1 MTRVEQVV
9 TFGHSRDACGD
20 DWPLVGRER
29 ELATLD
35 AVAAE
40 VLSGRSRVV
49 QLEGSAGVGKTVLL
63 STWWERNKQFRVLR
77 ARCHPLE
84 REFAFGAVRQLFKP
98 LLAAASDTDRARLL
112 EGSAAATLRALDDAA
127 TGPLPEAAGATAATL
142 RGLDALVSRLSRRQ
156 PLLLAVDALQWID
169 QPSLRWLVHFM
180 GRSDSHPV
188 LIAVTTR
195 SAEANRLDP
204 LFAELVRPAECHTLV
219 VEPLDVAGVGALVR
233 TLWDVAE
240 PDDAFCAACHA
251 ATGGHPLFVR
261 ALLHQAQRSGVRP
274 TAAFRDRIP
283 TVLLSTLAGE
293 IAHRLCQASGEVV
306 RLARALAFLGDRK
319 PPELLAAYCGTG
331 RAVVLSAAGDLR
343 SLGLL
348 RADGDLRFTHPVVRD
363 TVLGMLSPEE
373 LGAGHARAAQVSCL
387 SGRPDEEVAA
397 HLLAA
402 GPVHGS
408 WVLPVLRR
416 AATGALHRGAP
427 ETAVTYLRAALDQ
440 PLDGAERARVLLDLG
455 TAASHYD
462 AGLAIS
468 CVTSALE
475 ELTDETARS
484 DALGVLAYSL
494 LMSRGSR
501 TDLSSVD
508 RKIAALCDRRTAD
521 AGAADRELALR
532 MGALRSWMEFERPSA
547 RCQAPAPASDPDPD
561 DDLADRTAGERQLL
575 AIRAFRALR
584 AALPAP
590 YIAGLVERA
599 SVHLP
604 AFSHDLFPLHY
615 FVAQTL
621 LYLDELDTADRLNR
635 HLTREVSGKGM
646 ELLVSSLMVYQAG
659 LALRRGNVTEA
670 LATAQTAAD
679 QACAAGR
686 LPYALSLDTI
696 RIDALLARGRTEAAE
711 RIALTHS
718 VAGQTE
724 VAWEQPRFLMSLA
737 ALRIA
742 QGDLRAGLSLLR
754 ECGHHCEAA
763 GMVTPAMAPWR
774 SRAAAAHL
782 ALGDPASART
792 LAEQELDLARRCQIP
807 RALGMALR
815 ATGAATG
822 GPRGLDMLAE
832 AVHVLAPAPARLELA
847 RALDDF
853 GFALLHRD
861 DKRGARRALRRGLD
875 LAVEC
880 GATVLAAR
888 LEERLH
894 LAGGRVGRAGTA
906 GPGALTAGEERVCT
920 LAAQG
925 YSNKQIAELLVVTLR
940 TVETHLT
947 GAYRKLGIAGRPYLA
962 AAMAAAERS
971 RGGSGTA
978 EARGNGAVASKGRG
992 PAQAGGRGRT
1002 AES

>member
-1 MTRVEQVV
+1 M

-29 ELATLD
+29 ELAALD
-35 AVAAE
+35 AVAAD

-49 QLEGSAGVGKTVLL
+49 QLEGPAGVGKSVLL
-63 STWWERNKQFRVLR
+63 STWWERNEQFRVLR

-98 LLAAASDTDRARLL
+98 LLAAASETDRARLL
-112 EGSAAATLRALDDAA
+112 DGTAAETLRALDDDAA
-127 TGPLPEAAGATAATL
+127 TEPLPEAANVTASTL
-142 RGLDALVSRLSRRQ
+142 RELDALVSRLSRRQ

-169 QPSLRWLVHFM
+169 QPSLRWLVHFV

-195 SAEANRLDP
+195 SAEAKRLDP
-204 LFAELVRPAECHTLV
+204 LFAELVRPANCHTIV
-219 VEPLDVAGVGALVR
+219 VEPLDVAGVAQLVR
-233 TLWDVAE
+233 TLWEAAE
-240 PDDAFCAACHA
+240 PDEAFCAACHA

-261 ALLHQAQRSGVRP
+261 ALLHQAQRSGVQP
-274 TAAFRDRIP
+274 TTQFRDRIP

-331 RAVVLSAAGDLR
+331 RAVVLSAAEDLR

-348 RADGDLRFTHPVVRD
+348 RAGGDLRFTHPVVRD
-363 TVLGMLSPEE
+363 TVLGMLPPEE

-416 AATGALHRGAP
+416 AATQALRRGAP
-427 ETAVTYLRAALDQ
+427 ETAVTCLRAALNQ
-440 PLDGAERARVLLDLG
+440 PLDGAERARVLLELG

-468 CVTSALE
+468 CVTGALE

-508 RKIAALCDRRTAD
+508 RKIAALCDRRAAD
-521 AGAADRELALR
+521 SGAADRELALR
-532 MGALRSWMEFERPSA
+532 MGALRSWMEFERPSVG
-547 RCQAPAPASDPDPD
+547 RPAPAPVPDPD

-590 YIAGLVERA
+590 YIAGLIERA
-599 SVHLP
+599 SVNLP

-635 HLTREVSGKGM
+635 HLTREISGKGM
-646 ELLVSSLMVYQAG
+646 ELLVSSLMLYQAG

-670 LATAQTAAD
+670 LATAQSAAD
-679 QACAAGR
+679 QASSTGR
-686 LPYALSLDTI
+686 LPYALTLDTI
-696 RIDALLARGRTEAAE
+696 RIDALLAQGRIEDAE
-711 RIALTHS
+711 RIAAVHS
-718 VAGQTE
+718 VAGQAE
-724 VAWEQPRFLMSLA
+724 VAWERPRFLMSLA

-742 QGDLRAGLSLLR
+742 QGELRAGLSLLR

-763 GMVTPAMAPWR
+763 GTVSPAMAPWR
-774 SRAAAAHL
+774 SRSVGAHL
-782 ALGDPASART
+782 ALGDTASARA
-792 LAEQELDLARRCQIP
+792 LAEQELDLARRCRIP
-807 RALGMALR
+807 RALGVALR
-815 ATGAATG
+815 VSGVATG
-822 GPRGLDMLAE
+822 GARGLDLLAE
-832 AVHVLAPAPARLELA
+832 AVQVLGPTPARLELA
-847 RALDDF
+847 RALGDF
-853 GFALLHRD
+853 GAALMHRD

-875 LAVEC
+875 VAVAC

-894 LAGGRVGRAGTA
+894 LAGGRVGRAGAA
-906 GPGALTAGEERVCT
+906 GTGTLTAGEERVCT

-947 GAYRKLGIAGRPYLA
+947 GAYRKLRIAGRPYLA
-962 AAMAAAERS
+962 AAMAAADTS
-971 RGGSGTA
+971 RGGSDA
-978 EARGNGAVASKGRG
+978 
-992 PAQAGGRGRT
+992 

>member
-1 MTRVEQVV
+1 M

-29 ELATLD
+29 ELAALD
-35 AVAAE
+35 AVAAD

-49 QLEGSAGVGKTVLL
+49 QLEGPAGVGKSVLL
-63 STWWERNKQFRVLR
+63 STWWERNEQFRVLR

-98 LLAAASDTDRARLL
+98 LLAAASETDRARLL
-112 EGSAAATLRALDDAA
+112 DGTAAETLRALDDDAA
-127 TGPLPEAAGATAATL
+127 VEPLPEAANVTASTL
-142 RGLDALVSRLSRRQ
+142 RELDALVSRLSRRQ

-169 QPSLRWLVHFM
+169 QPSLRWLVHFV

-195 SAEANRLDP
+195 SAEVKRLDP
-204 LFAELVRPAECHTLV
+204 LFAELVRPANCHTIV
-219 VEPLDVAGVGALVR
+219 VEPLDVAGVAQLVR
-233 TLWDVAE
+233 TLWEVAE
-240 PDDAFCAACHA
+240 PDEAFCAACHA

-261 ALLHQAQRSGVRP
+261 ALLHQAQRSGVQP
-274 TAAFRDRIP
+274 TAQFRDRIP

-331 RAVVLSAAGDLR
+331 RAVVLSAAEDLR

-348 RADGDLRFTHPVVRD
+348 RAGGDLRFTHPVVRD
-363 TVLGMLSPEE
+363 TVLGMLPPEE

-408 WVLPVLRR
+408 WVLPVLRG
-416 AATGALHRGAP
+416 AATQALRRGAP
-427 ETAVTYLRAALDQ
+427 ETAVTCLRAALNQ
-440 PLDGAERARVLLDLG
+440 PLDGAERARVLLELG

-462 AGLAIS
+462 AALAIS
-468 CVTSALE
+468 CVTGALE

-508 RKIAALCDRRTAD
+508 RKIAALCDRRAAD
-521 AGAADRELALR
+521 SGAADRELALR

-547 RCQAPAPASDPDPD
+547 ARPAPAPVPDPD

-590 YIAGLVERA
+590 YVAGLIERA
-599 SVHLP
+599 SVNLP

-635 HLTREVSGKGM
+635 HLTREISGKGM
-646 ELLVSSLMVYQAG
+646 ELLVSSLMLYQAG

-679 QACAAGR
+679 QASSTGR
-686 LPYALSLDTI
+686 LPYALTLDTI
-696 RIDALLARGRTEAAE
+696 RIDALLAQGRTEDAE
-711 RIALTHS
+711 RVAAVHS
-718 VAGQTE
+718 VAGQAE
-724 VAWEQPRFLMSLA
+724 VAWERPRFLMSLA

-742 QGDLRAGLSLLR
+742 QGELRAGLSLLR

-763 GMVTPAMAPWR
+763 GTVSPAMAPWR
-774 SRAAAAHL
+774 SRSVGAHL
-782 ALGDPASART
+782 ALGDTASARA
-792 LAEQELDLARRCQIP
+792 LAEQELDLARRCRIP
-807 RALGMALR
+807 RALGVALR
-815 ATGAATG
+815 VSGVATG
-822 GPRGLDMLAE
+822 GARGLDLLAE
-832 AVHVLAPAPARLELA
+832 AVQVLGPTPARLELA
-847 RALDDF
+847 RALGDF
-853 GFALLHRD
+853 GAALMHRD
-861 DKRGARRALRRGLD
+861 DKRGARGALRRGLD
-875 LAVEC
+875 VAVAC

-894 LAGGRVGRAGTA
+894 LAGGRVGRAGAA
-906 GPGALTAGEERVCT
+906 GTGALTAGEERVCT

-947 GAYRKLGIAGRPYLA
+947 GAYRKLRIAGRPYLA
-962 AAMAAAERS
+962 TAMAAADTS
-971 RGGSGTA
+971 RGGSGA
-978 EARGNGAVASKGRG
+978 
-992 PAQAGGRGRT
+992 

>member
-1 MTRVEQVV
+1 M

-29 ELATLD
+29 ELAALD
-35 AVAAE
+35 AVAAD

-49 QLEGSAGVGKTVLL
+49 QLEGPAGVGKSVLL
-63 STWWERNKQFRVLR
+63 SSWWERNEQFRVLR

-98 LLAAASDTDRARLL
+98 LLAAASEADRARLL
-112 EGSAAATLRALDDAA
+112 DGTAAETLRALDDDAA
-127 TGPLPEAAGATAATL
+127 TEPLPEAANVTASTL
-142 RGLDALVSRLSRRQ
+142 RELDALVSRLSRRQ

-169 QPSLRWLVHFM
+169 QPSLRWLVHFV

-195 SAEANRLDP
+195 SAEVKRLDP
-204 LFAELVRPAECHTLV
+204 LFAELVRPANCHTIV
-219 VEPLDVAGVGALVR
+219 VEPLDVAGVAQLVR
-233 TLWDVAE
+233 TLWEVAE
-240 PDDAFCAACHA
+240 PDEAFCAACHA

-261 ALLHQAQRSGVRP
+261 ALLHQAQRSGVQP
-274 TAAFRDRIP
+274 TTQFRDRIP

-331 RAVVLSAAGDLR
+331 RAVVLSAAEDLR

-348 RADGDLRFTHPVVRD
+348 RAGGDLRFTHPVVRD
-363 TVLGMLSPEE
+363 TVLGMLPPEE

-416 AATGALHRGAP
+416 AATQALRRGAP
-427 ETAVTYLRAALDQ
+427 ETAVTCLRAALNQ
-440 PLDGAERARVLLDLG
+440 PLDGAERARVLLELG

-462 AGLAIS
+462 AALAIS
-468 CVTSALE
+468 CVTGALE

-508 RKIAALCDRRTAD
+508 RKIAALCDRRAAD
-521 AGAADRELALR
+521 SGAADRELALR
-532 MGALRSWMEFERPSA
+532 MGALRSWMEFERPSVG
-547 RCQAPAPASDPDPD
+547 RPAPAPVPDPD

-590 YIAGLVERA
+590 YIAGLIERA
-599 SVHLP
+599 SVNLP

-635 HLTREVSGKGM
+635 HLTREISGKGM
-646 ELLVSSLMVYQAG
+646 ELLVSSLMLYQAG

-679 QACAAGR
+679 QASSTGR
-686 LPYALSLDTI
+686 LPYALTLDTI
-696 RIDALLARGRTEAAE
+696 RIDALLAQGRIEDAE
-711 RIALTHS
+711 RIAAVHS
-718 VAGQTE
+718 VAGQAE
-724 VAWEQPRFLMSLA
+724 VAWERPRFLMSLA

-742 QGDLRAGLSLLR
+742 QGELRAGLSLLR

-763 GMVTPAMAPWR
+763 GTVSPAMAPWR
-774 SRAAAAHL
+774 SRSVGAHL
-782 ALGDPASART
+782 ALGETASARA
-792 LAEQELDLARRCQIP
+792 LAEQELDLARRCRIP
-807 RALGMALR
+807 RALGVALR
-815 ATGAATG
+815 VSGVATSGA
-822 GPRGLDMLAE
+822 RGLDLLAE
-832 AVHVLAPAPARLELA
+832 AVQVLGPTPARLELA
-847 RALDDF
+847 RALGDF
-853 GFALLHRD
+853 GAALMHRD

-875 LAVEC
+875 VAVAC

-894 LAGGRVGRAGTA
+894 LAGGRVGRAGAA
-906 GPGALTAGEERVCT
+906 GTGVLTAGEERVCT

-947 GAYRKLGIAGRPYLA
+947 GAYRKLRIAGRPYLA
-962 AAMAAAERS
+962 AAMAAADTS
-971 RGGSGTA
+971 RGGSGA
-978 EARGNGAVASKGRG
+978 
-992 PAQAGGRGRT
+992 

>member
-1 MTRVEQVV
+1 MRVEQLV

-29 ELATLD
+29 ELAALD
-35 AVAAE
+35 AVAAD

-49 QLEGSAGVGKTVLL
+49 QLEGSAGVGKSVLL
-63 STWWERNKQFRVLR
+63 STWWERNEQFRVLR

-84 REFAFGAVRQLFKP
+84 RDFAFGAVRQLFKP
-98 LLAAASDTDRARLL
+98 LLAAVSETDRARLL
-112 EGSAAATLRALDDAA
+112 EGSAAATLRALDDDAA
-127 TGPLPEAAGATAATL
+127 TDPLPEAANVTASTL
-142 RGLDALVSRLSRRQ
+142 RELDALVSRLSRRQ

-169 QPSLRWLVHFM
+169 QPSLRWLVHFV
-180 GRSDSHPV
+180 GRADSHPV

-195 SAEANRLDP
+195 SAEVKRLDP
-204 LFAELVRPAECHTLV
+204 LFAELVRPANCHTIV
-219 VEPLDVAGVGALVR
+219 VEPLDVRGVGQLVR
-233 TLWDVAE
+233 SLWGAEE
-240 PDDAFCAACHA
+240 PDEAFCAACHA

-274 TAAFRDRIP
+274 TTPFRDRIP
-283 TVLLSTLAGE
+283 TVMLSTLGGE
-293 IAHRLCQASGEVV
+293 ISHRLCQASGEVV
-306 RLARALAFLGDRK
+306 ELARALAFLGDRK

-331 RAVVLSAAGDLR
+331 RAVVLSAAEDLR

-348 RADGDLRFTHPVVRD
+348 RADGDLRFTHLVVRD

-387 SGRPDEEVAA
+387 NGRPDEEVAA

-416 AATGALHRGAP
+416 AATQALHRGAP
-427 ETAVTYLRAALDQ
+427 ETAVTCLRSALNQ
-440 PLDGAERARVLLDLG
+440 PLDGAERARVLLELG

-462 AGLAIS
+462 AALAIS

-494 LMSRGSR
+494 LLSRGSR

-521 AGAADRELALR
+521 SGAADRELTLR
-532 MGALRSWMEFERPSA
+532 MSALRSWMEFERPSA
-547 RCQAPAPASDPDPD
+547 GRPAPAPSPGTD

-590 YIAGLVERA
+590 YVAGLIERA
-599 SVHLP
+599 SVNLP

-621 LYLDELDTADRLNR
+621 LYLDELDTADQLNR
-635 HLTREVSGKGM
+635 HLTREISGRGM
-646 ELLVSSLMVYQAG
+646 ELLVSSLMLYQAG

-670 LATAQTAAD
+670 LGTAQTAAD
-679 QACAAGR
+679 QASSTGR
-686 LPYALSLDTI
+686 IPYALTLDTI
-696 RIDALLARGRTEAAE
+696 RIDALLAQGRTEAAE
-711 RIALTHS
+711 RVAGTHS
-718 VAGQTE
+718 VAGQAE
-724 VAWEQPRFLMSLA
+724 VAWERPRFLMSLA

-742 QGDLRAGLSLLR
+742 QGQPRAGLSLLR
-754 ECGHHCEAA
+754 ECGHHCDAA
-763 GMVTPAMAPWR
+763 GTASPAMSPWR

-782 ALGDPASART
+782 ALGEAKPAHA
-792 LAEQELDLARRCQIP
+792 LVEQELDLARRCQIP
-807 RALGMALR
+807 RTLGVALR
-815 ATGAATG
+815 VAGRVTRG
-822 GPRGLDMLAE
+822 RQGLDMLAE
-832 AVHVLAPAPARLELA
+832 AVSVLTPSPARLELA
-847 RALDDF
+847 RAFHDF
-853 GFALLHRD
+853 GAALLQQD
-861 DKRGARRALRRGLD
+861 DRRGARTALRHGLD
-875 LAVEC
+875 LAVGS
-880 GATVLAAR
+880 GATALATR
-888 LEERLH
+888 LGERLH
-894 LAGGRVGRAGTA
+894 LAGGRVGRSS
-906 GPGALTAGEERVCT
+906 GPGVGALTAGEERVGT

-925 YSNKQIAELLVVTLR
+925 YSNKQIAELLVVSLR

-947 GAYRKLGIAGRPYLA
+947 GAYRKLGITGRPHLA
-962 AAMAAAERS
+962 AALAQADRV
-971 RGGSGTA
+971 RRGSG
-978 EARGNGAVASKGRG
+978 
-992 PAQAGGRGRT
+992 PADPWSVSR
-1002 AES
+1002 

>member
-1 MTRVEQVV
+1 M

-29 ELATLD
+29 ELAALD
-35 AVAAE
+35 AVAAD

-49 QLEGSAGVGKTVLL
+49 QLEGPAGVGKSVLL
-63 STWWERNKQFRVLR
+63 STWWERNEQFRVLR

-98 LLAAASDTDRARLL
+98 LLAAASETDRARLL
-112 EGSAAATLRALDDAA
+112 DGTAAETLRALDDDAA
-127 TGPLPEAAGATAATL
+127 TEPLSEAANVTASTL
-142 RGLDALVSRLSRRQ
+142 RELDALVSRLSRRQ

-169 QPSLRWLVHFM
+169 QPSLRWLVHFV

-195 SAEANRLDP
+195 SAEVKRLDP
-204 LFAELVRPAECHTLV
+204 LFAELVRPANCHTIV
-219 VEPLDVAGVGALVR
+219 VEPLDVAGVAQLVR
-233 TLWDVAE
+233 TLWEVAE
-240 PDDAFCAACHA
+240 PDEAFCTACHA

-261 ALLHQAQRSGVRP
+261 ALLHQAQRSGVQP
-274 TAAFRDRIP
+274 TTQFRDRIP

-331 RAVVLSAAGDLR
+331 RAVVLSAAEDLR

-348 RADGDLRFTHPVVRD
+348 RAGGDLRFTHPVVRD
-363 TVLGMLSPEE
+363 TVLGMLPPEE

-416 AATGALHRGAP
+416 AATQALRRGAP
-427 ETAVTYLRAALDQ
+427 ETAVTCLRAALNQ
-440 PLDGAERARVLLDLG
+440 PLDGAERARVLLELG

-462 AGLAIS
+462 AALAIS
-468 CVTSALE
+468 CVTGALE

-508 RKIAALCDRRTAD
+508 RKIAALCDRRAAD
-521 AGAADRELALR
+521 SGAADRELALR
-532 MGALRSWMEFERPSA
+532 MGALRSWMEFERPSVG
-547 RCQAPAPASDPDPD
+547 RPAPAPVPDPD

-590 YIAGLVERA
+590 YIAGLIERA
-599 SVHLP
+599 SVNLP

-635 HLTREVSGKGM
+635 HLTREISGKGM
-646 ELLVSSLMVYQAG
+646 ELLVSSLMLYQAG

-679 QACAAGR
+679 QASSTGR
-686 LPYALSLDTI
+686 LPYALTLDTI
-696 RIDALLARGRTEAAE
+696 RIDALLAQGRIEDAE
-711 RIALTHS
+711 RIAAVHS
-718 VAGQTE
+718 VAGQAE
-724 VAWEQPRFLMSLA
+724 VAWERPRFLMSLA

-742 QGDLRAGLSLLR
+742 QGELRAGLSLLR

-763 GMVTPAMAPWR
+763 GTVSPAMAPWR
-774 SRAAAAHL
+774 SRSVGAHL
-782 ALGDPASART
+782 ALGDTASARA
-792 LAEQELDLARRCQIP
+792 LAEQELDLARRCRIP
-807 RALGMALR
+807 RALGVALR
-815 ATGAATG
+815 VSGVATSGT
-822 GPRGLDMLAE
+822 RGLDLLAE
-832 AVHVLAPAPARLELA
+832 AVQVLGPTPARLELA
-847 RALDDF
+847 RALGDF
-853 GFALLHRD
+853 GAALMHRD

-875 LAVEC
+875 VAVAC
-880 GATVLAAR
+880 GATVLTAR

-894 LAGGRVGRAGTA
+894 LAGGRVGRAGAA
-906 GPGALTAGEERVCT
+906 GTGALTAGEERVCT

-947 GAYRKLGIAGRPYLA
+947 GAYRKLRIAGRPYLA
-962 AAMAAAERS
+962 AAMAAADTS
-971 RGGSGTA
+971 RGGSGA
-978 EARGNGAVASKGRG
+978 
-992 PAQAGGRGRT
+992 

>member
-1 MTRVEQVV
+1 MV

-29 ELATLD
+29 ELAALD

-49 QLEGSAGVGKTVLL
+49 QLEGAAGVGKSVLL
-63 STWWERNKQFRVLR
+63 SAWWERNDQFRVLR

-84 REFAFGAVRQLFKP
+84 RAFAFGAVRQLFRP
-98 LLAAASDTDRARLL
+98 LLAAVSEADRARLL

-127 TGPLPEAAGATAATL
+127 GTEPLPEAADVTASTL
-142 RGLDALVSRLSRRQ
+142 QGLDTLAARLSRRQ

-169 QPSLRWLVHFM
+169 QPSLRWLVHFA
-180 GRSDSHPV
+180 GRADSHPV

-195 SAEANRLDP
+195 SAEVRRLDP
-204 LFAELVRPAECHTLV
+204 LLAELVRPANCQTLV
-219 VEPLDVAGVGALVR
+219 VEPLDTAGVTQLVQ
-233 TLWDVAE
+233 TLWGAEE
-240 PDDAFCAACHA
+240 PDDAFCAAAHA

-274 TAAFRDRIP
+274 TASFRDRIP
-283 TVLLSTLAGE
+283 TVMLSTLAGE
-293 IAHRLCQASGEVV
+293 ISHRLCQASGEVV
-306 RLARALAFLGDRK
+306 ELVRALALLGDRK

-331 RAVVLSAAGDLR
+331 RAVVLSAAQDLR

-348 RADGDLRFTHPVVRD
+348 RADGDLRFTHRVVRD

-416 AATGALHRGAP
+416 AAGQALHRGAP
-427 ETAVTYLRAALDQ
+427 ETAVTYLRAALHQ
-440 PLDGAERARVLLDLG
+440 PLDDPERARVLLELG

-462 AGLAIS
+462 AALAIS
-468 CVTSALE
+468 CVTGALE

-494 LMSRGSR
+494 LLSRGSR
-501 TDLSSVD
+501 TDLSDVD

-521 AGAADRELALR
+521 SGAADRELALR
-532 MGALRSWMEFERPSA
+532 MGALRAWMEFERPSVTS
-547 RCQAPAPASDPDPD
+547 PAPPSAPGAD
-561 DDLADRTAGERQLL
+561 DDPADRTAGERQLL

-590 YIAGLVERA
+590 YVAGLIERA
-599 SVHLP
+599 SVNLP

-621 LYLDELDTADRLNR
+621 LYLDELDTADQLNR
-635 HLTREVSGKGM
+635 HLTREISGRGM
-646 ELLVSSLMVYQAG
+646 ELLVSSLMLYQAG
-659 LALRRGNVTEA
+659 LALRRGNITEA
-670 LATAQTAAD
+670 LATAETAVD
-679 QACAAGR
+679 QASSTGR
-686 LPYALSLDTI
+686 LPYALTLDTL
-696 RIDALLARGRTEAAE
+696 RIDALLAQGRMEAAE
-711 RIALTHS
+711 RIAGAHA
-718 VAGQTE
+718 VAGQAE
-724 VAWEQPRFLMSLA
+724 VAWERPRFLMSLA

-742 QGDLRAGLSLLR
+742 QGNPRAGLSLLR

-763 GMVTPAMAPWR
+763 GTVSPAMAPWR
-774 SRAAAAHL
+774 SRSVAAHL
-782 ALGDPASART
+782 ALGDTASARA
-792 LAEQELDLARRCQIP
+792 LAEQELDLARRCRIP
-807 RALGMALR
+807 RALGVALR
-815 ATGAATG
+815 VTGLATS
-822 GPRGLDMLAE
+822 GPPGLDLLAE
-832 AVHVLAPAPARLELA
+832 AVDVLGPTPARLELA
-847 RALDDF
+847 RALDAF
-853 GFALLHRD
+853 GAALLHRD
-861 DKRGARRALRRGLD
+861 DKRGARSALRRGLD
-875 LAVEC
+875 LAVGC
-880 GATVLAAR
+880 GAPVLAAR
-888 LEERLH
+888 LQERLH
-894 LAGGRVGRAGTA
+894 LAGGRVGRAGGA
-906 GPGALTAGEERVCT
+906 GALTAGEERVGT

-925 YSNKQIAELLVVTLR
+925 YSNKQIAELLVVSLR

-962 AAMAAAERS
+962 AAMAAADRS
-971 RGGSGTA
+971 RQGSGTTD
-978 EARGNGAVASKGRG
+978 S
-992 PAQAGGRGRT
+992 
-1002 AES
+1002 

>member
-1 MTRVEQVV
+1 M

-20 DWPLVGRER
+20 DWPLVGRAR
-29 ELATLD
+29 ELAALD
-35 AVAAE
+35 AVAAD
-40 VLSGRSRVV
+40 VLSGRPRVV
-49 QLEGSAGVGKTVLL
+49 QLEGPAGIGKSVLL
-63 STWWERNKQFRVLR
+63 STWWERNEQFRVLR

-98 LLAAASDTDRARLL
+98 LLAAVSETERARLL

-127 TGPLPEAAGATAATL
+127 ATDPVPEAADVTASTL
-142 RGLDALVSRLSRRQ
+142 RELDALVSRLARRQ

-169 QPSLRWLVHFM
+169 QPSLRWLVHFV
-180 GRSDSHPV
+180 GRADSHPV

-195 SAEANRLDP
+195 SGEVKRLDP
-204 LFAELVRPAECHTLV
+204 LFAELVRPANCRTLDL
-219 VEPLDVAGVGALVR
+219 EPLDVAGVRQLVR
-233 TLWDVAE
+233 TLWGAE
-240 PDDAFCAACHA
+240 TPDEGFCAACHA

-261 ALLHQAQRSGVRP
+261 ALLHQAQRNGAQP

-283 TVLLSTLAGE
+283 TVLLSTLGGE
-293 IAHRLCQASGEVV
+293 ISHRLCQASGEVV
-306 RLARALAFLGDRK
+306 ALARALAFLGDRK

-331 RAVVLSAAGDLR
+331 RAVVLSAAEDLR

-363 TVLGMLSPEE
+363 TVLGTLSPEE
-373 LGAGHARAAQVSCL
+373 LGVGHARAAQVSCL

-408 WVLPVLRR
+408 WVLPALRR
-416 AATGALHRGAP
+416 AATQALRRGAP
-427 ETAVTYLRAALDQ
+427 ETAVTYLHAALNQ
-440 PLDGAERARVLLDLG
+440 PLDLPERARVLLELG

-462 AGLAIS
+462 AALAIS
-468 CVTSALE
+468 CVTGALE

-494 LMSRGSR
+494 LLSRGSR

-508 RKIAALCDRRTAD
+508 RKIAALRDRHTAGS
-521 AGAADRELALR
+521 GAADRELALR
-532 MGALRSWMEFERPSA
+532 MTALRSWMEFERPSVGP
-547 RCQAPAPASDPDPD
+547 APAPAPGTD

-590 YIAGLVERA
+590 YIAGLIERA
-599 SVHLP
+599 SVNLP

-635 HLTREVSGKGM
+635 HLTREISGKGM
-646 ELLVSSLMVYQAG
+646 ELLVSSLLLYQAG

-670 LATAQTAAD
+670 LDTAQAAAD
-679 QACAAGR
+679 QASSAGR
-686 LPYALSLDTI
+686 PPYALTLDTI
-696 RIDALLARGRTEAAE
+696 RIDALLAQGHIEAAE
-711 RIALTHS
+711 RVAVPHA
-718 VAGQTE
+718 VAGQAE
-724 VAWEQPRFLMSLA
+724 VAWERPRFLMSLA

-742 QGDLRAGLSLLR
+742 QGDLRTGLSLLR
-754 ECGHHCEAA
+754 ECGHHCDAA
-763 GMVTPAMAPWR
+763 GTVSPTMSPWR

-782 ALGDPASART
+782 ALGDVKSAHE
-792 LAEQELDLARRCQIP
+792 LAEQELDLARRCRIP
-807 RALGMALR
+807 RALGVALR
-815 ATGAATG
+815 VAGTVTPG
-822 GPRGLDMLAE
+822 RQGLDLLAE
-832 AVHVLAPAPARLELA
+832 AVSVLGPTPARLELA
-847 RALDDF
+847 RALHDF
-853 GFALLHRD
+853 GVALLRQD
-861 DKRGARRALRRGLD
+861 DRRGARGALREGLD
-875 LAVEC
+875 LAVGC
-880 GATVLAAR
+880 GATALATR
-888 LEERLH
+888 LGERLH
-894 LAGGRVGRAGTA
+894 LAGGRVSRAG
-906 GPGALTAGEERVCT
+906 GQGIRALTAGEERVST

-947 GAYRKLGIAGRPYLA
+947 GAYRKLGITGRPHLA
-962 AAMAAAERS
+962 AAMAEAARF
-971 RGGSGTA
+971 RRGSG
-978 EARGNGAVASKGRG
+978 
-992 PAQAGGRGRT
+992 PAD
-1002 AES
+1002 S